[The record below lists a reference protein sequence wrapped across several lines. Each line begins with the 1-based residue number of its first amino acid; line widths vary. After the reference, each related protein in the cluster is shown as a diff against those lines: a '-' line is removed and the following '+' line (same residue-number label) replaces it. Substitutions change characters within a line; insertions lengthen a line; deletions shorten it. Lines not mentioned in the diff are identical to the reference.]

1 MDGTRRRMAT
11 FMSGTVPFPVE
22 FPEIALDAIT
32 LLREDHKLLRALS
45 QQLADTT
52 EEETSRRKGL
62 LKRLET
68 ELKAHTT
75 IEEEL
80 FYPAFLDASDNI
92 EDARQVAEGI
102 EEHRACDR
110 KVIPDMHKADEGS
123 IAYSGEAK
131 VLKDYIFH
139 HLKEEEEEMFPRVK
153 KLVPS
158 DALEALGEKM
168 LARKNELLGEKV

>member
-1 MDGTRRRMAT
+1 M
-11 FMSGTVPFPVE
+11 
-22 FPEIALDAIT
+22 DAIA
-32 LLREDHKLLRALS
+32 LLREDHQLLRKLTKALS
-45 QQLADTT
+45 ETV
-52 EEETSRRKGL
+52 EEEPDRRRKL
-62 LKRLET
+62 FRRLEA

-80 FYPAFLDASDNI
+80 FYPAFLDASDDI
-92 EDARQVAEGI
+92 EDARKVAEGI

-110 KVIPDMHKADEGS
+110 KVIPDMHRTDAGS

-153 KLVPS
+153 KLIPES
-158 DALEALGEKM
+158 ALEALGAKM
-168 LARKNELLGEKV
+168 LARKRELLGEVA